1 VNEVANFLGA
11 DFEVFAVGLPAI
23 NDGGHAPGGAA
34 TSWPRSDADCVRG
47 YAFNGTDFIVK
58 SFVTAAHQLVRP
70 PLNSNSE
77 FTDELL

>member
-1 VNEVANFLGA
+1 MTAGTRPADRKFL
-11 DFEVFAVGLPAI
+11 
-23 NDGGHAPGGAA
+23 APF
-34 TSWPRSDADCVRG
+34 RRDCVRG

>member
-1 VNEVANFLGA
+1 MTAGTRPAARNFL
-11 DFEVFAVGLPAI
+11 
-23 NDGGHAPGGAA
+23 APF
-34 TSWPRSDADCVRG
+34 RRDCVRG

-58 SFVTAAHQLVRP
+58 LSFIAAHQLVRP

>member
-1 VNEVANFLGA
+1 MTAGTRPVARKFL
-11 DFEVFAVGLPAI
+11 
-23 NDGGHAPGGAA
+23 APF
-34 TSWPRSDADCVRG
+34 RRDCVRG

-58 SFVTAAHQLVRP
+58 LYFTAARQLVRP

>member
-1 VNEVANFLGA
+1 MTAGTRPAARKL
-11 DFEVFAVGLPAI
+11 FAPA
-23 NDGGHAPGGAA
+23 
-34 TSWPRSDADCVRG
+34 RRDCVRG

-58 SFVTAAHQLVRP
+58 STIIAAHQLVRP

>member
-1 VNEVANFLGA
+1 MTAGTRPAARNFL
-11 DFEVFAVGLPAI
+11 
-23 NDGGHAPGGAA
+23 APF
-34 TSWPRSDADCVRG
+34 RRDCVRG

-58 SFVTAAHQLVRP
+58 SSITAARQLVRP